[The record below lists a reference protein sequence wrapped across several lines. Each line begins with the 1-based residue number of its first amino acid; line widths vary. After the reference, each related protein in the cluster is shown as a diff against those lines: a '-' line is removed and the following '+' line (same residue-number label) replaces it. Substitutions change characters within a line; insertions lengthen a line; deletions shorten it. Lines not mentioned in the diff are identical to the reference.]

1 MSVETFVIESYS
13 RFTDELYREHYRS
26 MEELEKGL
34 YAMAER
40 EDWDN
45 VDATIEK
52 LLYEGEIY
60 EGYEYIQILM
70 Y

>member
-45 VDATIEK
+45 ADATIEK

>member
-13 RFTDELYREHYRS
+13 RFTDELYREFYRS
-26 MEELEKGL
+26 IEELEKGL

-52 LLYEGEIY
+52 LLFEGEIY